1 MDAPTEL
8 LVRARSGVEMRAEG
22 EGLPT
27 LFGHFAVFNR
37 WTTIDSW
44 YEGRFMERV
53 APGAFAETFR
63 EDRDTL
69 KVLFDHGHDP
79 QLGNKPLGPI
89 DQLREDKVGGYYEVP
104 LIDTDYNRNFIV
116 PAVEAG
122 LLGASFRFAV
132 TGEAWDEEPKA
143 SADNPNGLPERTIT
157 KVRLSEFG
165 PVTFPAYP
173 DGTTAGLRS
182 MTDQFLE
189 QLLRLDDLD
198 ATDDVLVRA
207 VQRHPILRDLAA
219 RHDATDGAGTG
230 DEGTTTEEPSQ
241 AGGERSGNTNRYQ
254 ALARLASL

>member
-8 LVRARSGVEMRAEG
+8 LVRARSGVEMRTEG
-22 EGLPT
+22 DGLPT

-37 WTTIDSW
+37 WTEIDSW

-53 APGAFAETFR
+53 APGAFSETFR
-63 EDRDTL
+63 EDRETL

-122 LLGASFRFAV
+122 LLGASFRFVV
-132 TGEAWDEEPKA
+132 TSDEWDDEPKA
-143 SADNPNGLPERTIT
+143 SDSNPHALPERTIK

-182 MTDQFLE
+182 MTDHYLE
-189 QLLRLDDLD
+189 QILRLDDLD
-198 ATDDVLVRA
+198 ATNDAVVRA
-207 VQRHPILRDLAA
+207 VERHPLLRNLST
-219 RHDATDGAGTG
+219 RLVATDGAANGA
-230 DEGTTTEEPSQ
+230 EGTTTEEPSA
-241 AGGERSGNTNRYQ
+241 AGGQRSGNTTIHQ
-254 ALARLASL
+254 ARARLVNL